1 MKRTDRLYIFLICV
15 VLILATLA
23 VYLPIRN
30 YSFVNFDDNIY
41 VTENQHVKAGF
52 TRASVTWAFTK
63 GGDVTYWHPLTWLS
77 HMLDYQLFGSKAGM
91 HHLTSLVLHIANTL
105 LLFWVFRRLTGA
117 VWKSAFV
124 AALFALHPIN
134 VDSVVWIA
142 ERKNLLSAFFWM
154 LALLTYVRYCRRPGP
169 RRYLP
174 VLLMFVL
181 ALLSKPTVVTL
192 PFVFLLL
199 DYWPLGRLRLE
210 RLGSIGKKTSKSV
223 KTGGEGPSV
232 LNLVLEKV
240 PFFILSAVSIL
251 LSSLSAHERAVSA
264 ASVPIKLRIANTLV
278 SYVNYVGK
286 MVWPQNL
293 AVFYPYP
300 KTVPLWQS
308 IGALLLLAFASI
320 LVIRMLKKMP
330 FLTAGWF
337 WYLGTLLP
345 VIGLVQVGL
354 WPAMADRFAYLPL
367 IGLFA
372 VVAWIVP
379 YLLAG
384 WQYQKIVLGIS
395 AAVVLTILFIC
406 TANQVR
412 YWQSS
417 ITLAEHDLKVTQG
430 NYVMHNNIAIA
441 LGSQH
446 KYDDAVSHLLAAL
459 QLAPNYARSHY
470 NLGVT
475 LKFQGKFDE
484 AISHFRQAVRLEPDY
499 AQAYNNL
506 GSVLASQGKF
516 DEALTCVQRAIKL
529 VPDYAEAY
537 SNLGS
542 ILGGQGRLDQ
552 SIGHLHRALALE
564 PDCAE
569 AHNNLGIVFKMQG
582 RLDEAADQFRQALQ
596 TDPNYAK
603 ANYNLGIVLK
613 SQGKLDQAIAHFER
627 ALAEKPDDADAQNN
641 IGDALGLAGRF
652 DEALAHFRRAVSLK
666 PDYLPA
672 LSSIARILVLHPD
685 PNVRDAN
692 EAVFF
697 AERAAKLS
705 EYKNPFVLGTLADAY
720 AAAGWF
726 DKAAD
731 IAQKA
736 IDLAS
741 AVDDKLADHLRKR
754 LELFRQGR
762 QKP

>member
-30 YSFVNFDDNIY
+30 YSFVNLDDNSY

-52 TRASVTWAFTK
+52 TRASITWAFTK
-63 GGDVTYWHPLTWLS
+63 GGDVSYWHPLTWLS
-77 HMLDYQLFGSKAGM
+77 HMLDYQLFGLKAGM

-105 LLFWVFRRLTGA
+105 LLFWVFKRMTGA
-117 VWKSAFV
+117 IWRSAFV
-124 AALFALHPIN
+124 AAMFALHPVN

-154 LALLTYVRYCRRPGP
+154 LALLTYVRYCRRPGL

-210 RLGSIGKKTSKSV
+210 RLDSTGKKTSKSV
-223 KTGGEGPSV
+223 KTSSEGVPV

-240 PFFILSAVSIL
+240 PFFVLSAVSIL
-251 LSSLSAHERAVSA
+251 LSSLSAHERAVST
-264 ASVPIKLRIANTLV
+264 ASVPIKLRIANAFV
-278 SYVNYVGK
+278 SYVGYIEK

-308 IGALLLLAFASI
+308 IGALLLLAFVSI
-320 LVIRMLKKMP
+320 LIIRMLKKMP
-330 FLTAGWF
+330 FLTVGWF

-345 VIGLVQVGL
+345 VIGLVQAGL

-384 WQYQKIVLGIS
+384 WRYQKIVLGIS
-395 AAVVLTILFIC
+395 AAAVLTILFIC
-406 TANQVR
+406 TRNQVP

-417 ITLAEHDLKVTQG
+417 IALAEHDLKVTQG
-430 NYVMHNNIAIA
+430 NYVMHNNIALA

-446 KYDDAVSHLLAAL
+446 KYDDAISHLLAAL
-459 QLAPNYARSHY
+459 QLAPNYAKAHN
-470 NLGVT
+470 NLGVRLT
-475 LKFQGKFDE
+475 FQGKFDE

-499 AQAYNNL
+499 AHAYSNL
-506 GSVLASQGKF
+506 GSVLVSQGKF
-516 DEALTCVQRAIKL
+516 DEALICVQQAIKL
-529 VPDYAEAY
+529 M
-537 SNLGS
+537 
-542 ILGGQGRLDQ
+542 
-552 SIGHLHRALALE
+552 

-569 AHNNLGIVFKMQG
+569 AHSNLGIVFKMQG
-582 RLDEAADQFRQALQ
+582 RLDEAADQFRQVLQ
-596 TDPNYAK
+596 ADPDYTK

-627 ALAEKPDDADAQNN
+627 ALAEEPDDADAQNN
-641 IGDALGLAGRF
+641 IGDTLGLAGRF
-652 DEALAHFRRAVSLK
+652 DEALAHFRQAVNLK

-672 LSSIARILVLHPD
+672 LSSIVRILVMHPD

-692 EAVFF
+692 EAVLF

-720 AAAGWF
+720 AAAGRF

-731 IAQKA
+731 TAQKA

-741 AVDDKLADHLRKR
+741 AADDKFADHLRKR
-754 LELFRQGR
+754 LQLFRQGR